1 MPQTTDG
8 AIKSTSRAYV
18 VFDRGTGEIVHVHYA
33 VTISSDLPVNE
44 KPEARALRLAGV
56 PSGANVDVLSVESA
70 QVNTLKPL
78 KVDTAG
84 RTIVEK
90 VVKS

>member
-33 VTISSDLPVNE
+33 VTIARLQTMPCQSNE
-44 KPEARALRLAGV
+44 KPRRHALYACAGLPSRSECRRAFRRIRHR
-56 PSGANVDVLSVESA
+56 SI
-70 QVNTLKPL
+70 
-78 KVDTAG
+78 
-84 RTIVEK
+84 R
-90 VVKS
+90 